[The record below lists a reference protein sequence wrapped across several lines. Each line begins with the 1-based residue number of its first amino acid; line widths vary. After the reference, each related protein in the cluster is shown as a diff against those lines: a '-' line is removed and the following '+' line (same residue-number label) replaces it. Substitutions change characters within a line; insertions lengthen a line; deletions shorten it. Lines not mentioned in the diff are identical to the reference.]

1 MEIKAK
7 KQKILSQRCKCSR
20 CSEGFRQSLLR
31 TLELERING
40 KLGSETLS
48 FSLFSLL
55 SAPHPPPPQI
65 KRSSYIGMCN
75 CEGYDFQAVYYRI
88 GYINQNIWV

>member
-1 MEIKAK
+1 M
-7 KQKILSQRCKCSR
+7 RCKCSR

-31 TLELERING
+31 TLKLERING

-48 FSLFSLL
+48 FSLFSP
-55 SAPHPPPPQI
+55 SPTPPPQI
-65 KRSSYIGMCN
+65 KRSSYIGMCH
-75 CEGYDFQAVYYRI
+75 CEAYDFQAVYYRI